1 MRHDPE
7 RVDAVGRVTV
17 VLLVAVFAAVVFHQA
32 VRPLMA
38 ARRDL
43 GAFRD
48 AVEIL
53 ADAEGSVDRLDREIR
68 SVETEI
74 AESRALLPRT
84 VNLDGFLEYVGKA
97 AGETETR
104 IEKLTPK
111 VPVEHRLY
119 MELPVEVRVTGPFL
133 SVYDLL
139 IELEHGSRLCRIDR
153 MKIESDREGKCRAEM
168 TLSLFFA
175 REDGA

>member
-1 MRHDPE
+1 MIRDPE
-7 RVDAVGRVTV
+7 RVDTIGRMTV
-17 VLLVAVFAAVVFHQA
+17 ILLVAAFAALVFQQA

-68 SVETEI
+68 AVESEV
-74 AESRALLPRT
+74 AASRAMLPRT
-84 VNLDGFLEYVGKA
+84 VNLDGFLDYVGKA
-97 AGETETR
+97 AGKTDTR
-104 IEKLTPK
+104 IERLTPK
-111 VPVEHRLY
+111 EPVGHKLY
-119 MELPVEVRVTGPFL
+119 MELPVEVRITGPFL

-139 IELEHGSRLCRIDR
+139 IELEHGSRLCRVDR
-153 MKIESDREGKCRAEM
+153 MKLESDHEGKCRAEM

-175 REDGA
+175 REDGG